1 MNILMNIGRLKILT
15 DSVLLVGIVLLV
27 YNLAS
32 LAATKLYDFDQQT
45 FFNTLV
51 AYVDSFIAVFVYWSI
66 FSIILSCFKQLNE
79 IIFLLSISILIFVT
93 LIPVAHEGLLQLKK
107 PSVFYF
113 AYTIFITP
121 GILLIALLVYTEHK
135 VQLHDISLYNLVA
148 ASCVIPGICSIYIIS
163 VFFAPTFI
171 NFIPFSIF
179 PILYI
184 LGKIF
189 RRRE

>member
-1 MNILMNIGRLKILT
+1 MQYKNIDFHSSMRSCQIASILFYSRQT
-15 DSVLLVGIVLLV
+15 KTKLHKTKL
-27 YNLAS
+27 YNRSKASIS

-66 FSIILSCFKQLNE
+66 FSIILSCLKQLNE
-79 IIFLLSISILIFVT
+79 IIFLLSVSILIFVT

-121 GILLIALLVYTEHK
+121 GILLIALLVYTQHK
-135 VQLHDISLYNLVA
+135 VQLHDISQSYT
-148 ASCVIPGICSIYIIS
+148 S
-163 VFFAPTFI
+163 
-171 NFIPFSIF
+171 
-179 PILYI
+179 
-184 LGKIF
+184 
-189 RRRE
+189 